1 MLWLLESVLAVS
13 FIGVAAGTG
22 VVFGG
27 PAGALAFL
35 ACWVVTGIP
44 VYFWNKARKAGRS
57 EAYDD
62 RLTDARM
69 AKGREEFISHFKKQ
83 REEESNEEKPNRS
96 H

>member
-1 MLWLLESVLAVS
+1 MERGA
-13 FIGVAAGTG
+13 IGVAASTG
-22 VVFGG
+22 AVFGG
-27 PAGALAFL
+27 TAGALAFL

-44 VYFWNKARKAGRS
+44 VYFWNKARKTGRS

-62 RLTDARM
+62 RLTDVRM
-69 AKGREEFISHFKKQ
+69 AKAREEFISHFEKQ